1 MGRVW
6 VGQEKGYPCPH
17 TPVAELAGKSI
28 SDLLNQFFQERGKWV
43 PAGTL
48 GADLRSQPQ
57 AAGAAL
63 RPEQEGLHRTRRGP
77 LSTTGRSLAG
87 SGAEKTPVRD
97 GAGLWEGLWLPS
109 WSCTEVRP
117 TAARCQDG
125 VRRNEVP
132 HCRTLTC

>member
-28 SDLLNQFFQERGKWV
+28 SELLNQFFQERGKWV

-63 RPEQEGLHRTRRGP
+63 WPEQEGLHRTRWGL
-77 LSTTGRSLAG
+77 LSTTGSSLAG
-87 SGAEKTPVRD
+87 SGAEKTPVKM
-97 GAGLWEGLWLPS
+97 GLVCGKGFGCLPGLALK
-109 WSCTEVRP
+109 
-117 TAARCQDG
+117 
-125 VRRNEVP
+125 
-132 HCRTLTC
+132 